1 MEKKLLAA
9 VDVLG
14 YFFWICNPDVGTCT
28 PPSSWFEII
37 HCWPPLWSPPRQHGP
52 AWMQIYSRIGIWG
65 GIGIFDFSPN
75 PLSHQCS
82 FSSKLFHLA
91 RSNSPEHLLLL
102 ILLKTLQCWRFCSL
116 LFFSRMSSSTLQPFS
131 ALQCKRS
138 RMEDGWLKDGI
149 SFWLEA
155 VFAVFP
161 WLRLPTFRSF
171 WCLFVCSLS
180 SQSTVVRLTLLYFN
194 KA

>member
-1 MEKKLLAA
+1 MFSDISFGFATQMLELAHRLP
-9 VDVLG
+9 VDLRLSTAG
-14 YFFWICNPDVGTCT
+14 
-28 PPSSWFEII
+28 
-37 HCWPPLWSPPRQHGP
+37 PRSGLRPGNTDQPGCKFIQELESGGGLEYLIFHPTHYRTGALFP
-52 AWMQIYSRIGIWG
+52 AN
-65 GIGIFDFSPN
+65 F
-75 PLSHQCS
+75 
-82 FSSKLFHLA
+82 FHLA

-161 WLRLPTFRSF
+161 
-171 WCLFVCSLS
+171 
-180 SQSTVVRLTLLYFN
+180 
-194 KA
+194 

>member
-1 MEKKLLAA
+1 MAKNCLPLLMFSDISFGFATQMLELA
-9 VDVLG
+9 HRLPVDLRLSTAG
-14 YFFWICNPDVGTCT
+14 
-28 PPSSWFEII
+28 
-37 HCWPPLWSPPRQHGP
+37 PRSGLRPGNTDQPGCKFI
-52 AWMQIYSRIGIWG
+52 QELESG

-75 PLSHQCS
+75 PLSHRCS

-102 ILLKTLQCWRFCSL
+102 ILLKTLQCWWFCSL
-116 LFFSRMSSSTLQPFS
+116 LFFSGMFSSTLQPFS

-171 WCLFVCSLS
+171 W
-180 SQSTVVRLTLLYFN
+180 
-194 KA
+194 

>member
-1 MEKKLLAA
+1 MFSDISFGFATQMLELAHNAFQLIWDYPLLA
-9 VDVLG
+9 
-14 YFFWICNPDVGTCT
+14 
-28 PPSSWFEII
+28 
-37 HCWPPLWSPPRQHGP
+37 P
-52 AWMQIYSRIGIWG
+52 ALVSLRPGNTDQPGCKFIQELESG

-75 PLSHQCS
+75 PLSHRCS

-171 WCLFVCSLS
+171 W
-180 SQSTVVRLTLLYFN
+180 
-194 KA
+194 

>member
-1 MEKKLLAA
+1 MKMDSSTLSLCVKWKKLLAA

-171 WCLFVCSLS
+171 W
-180 SQSTVVRLTLLYFN
+180 
-194 KA
+194 

>member
-1 MEKKLLAA
+1 MFSDISFGFATQMLELAHRLP
-9 VDVLG
+9 VDLRLSTAG
-14 YFFWICNPDVGTCT
+14 
-28 PPSSWFEII
+28 
-37 HCWPPLWSPPRQHGP
+37 PRSGLRPGNTDQPGCKFI
-52 AWMQIYSRIGIWG
+52 QELESG

-75 PLSHQCS
+75 PLSHRCS

-116 LFFSRMSSSTLQPFS
+116 LFFSSMSSSTLQPFS

-161 WLRLPTFRSF
+161 
-171 WCLFVCSLS
+171 
-180 SQSTVVRLTLLYFN
+180 
-194 KA
+194 